1 MYELS
6 TMDKI
11 WNRACD
17 GGGDYPCAGDQALAA
32 LLVFH
37 GLAMNGGVLHATE
50 CCSSDQLTEAQA
62 GFRYFG
68 RDRVAVLIAEAEEA
82 TRLGQDTYKLE
93 AVFDQKYWA
102 EIPDDGVLVNSFESH
117 HKTNP
122 QEFSPLIP
130 E

>member
-1 MYELS
+1 
-6 TMDKI
+6 
-11 WNRACD
+11 
-17 GGGDYPCAGDQALAA
+17 
-32 LLVFH
+32 
-37 GLAMNGGVLHATE
+37 MNGGVLHATE